1 MMKGACLRMKQPS
14 LKMLTRA
21 FAWLCVLALV
31 LSTLPL
37 YAIAFYNHPYYDDFG
52 FSAGVHQAWKETG
65 SLLAV
70 LSAARESAANTRAT
84 WQGTYTGTIL
94 SNLQPGL
101 FSEDL
106 YWIGNFVLL
115 TALIVCMWV
124 FFAVVFKQLGLARWA
139 RVSLCSLSLTLMI
152 QFMPDV
158 GEAFY
163 WFNGGIGNTFIYS
176 LLALAAALC
185 VKLFGCKGRG
195 IGLMMALVVLMVL
208 LGGGSYGGGL
218 FALCLCAVCL
228 VWLFGKKHSK
238 RWHFAALV
246 ALFLAC
252 FVYSMAAPGNT
263 VRANVIQYDGSA
275 VKAVVQS
282 LYYGVALLG
291 GYITLPLIAVTLVLL
306 PALYEAASKSAYR
319 FAHPWL
325 VLGLGVC
332 LYCTQLTPPLY
343 SIAGIGAGR
352 IENTYFISFIVLWFL
367 YAYYL
372 TGFVARRLESVAL
385 PVLTP
390 KRFGALVLVSLC
402 LLGSGCLAFRRPGD
416 VLYGVQNLS
425 GPSALLSLLTG
436 EAAQYDWE
444 MTEREKLLNDETLP
458 EITLKPLS
466 VTPAV
471 FVDDL
476 IVPDAVYDV
485 RPSLCRYYGKEL
497 IRIEGE
503 GDAQ

>member
-1 MMKGACLRMKQPS
+1 MPCVKT
-14 LKMLTRA
+14 LTRG
-21 FAWLCVLALV
+21 FAALCVLALV

-52 FSAGVHQAWKETG
+52 FSAGVHKAWKETG

-70 LSAARESAANTRAT
+70 LSSAWESAAHTRAT
-84 WQGTYTGTIL
+84 WQGTYTGTLL

-101 FSEDL
+101 FSESL
-106 YWIGNFVLL
+106 YWIGSFVLI
-115 TALIVCMWV
+115 TALIGCLWV
-124 FFAVVFKQLGLARWA
+124 FFAVIFRKLGLAKWA
-139 RVSLCSLSLTLMI
+139 RISLCSLSITLII

-176 LLALAAALC
+176 LLALAVALC
-185 VKLFGCKGRG
+185 VKLFACRGKGMG
-195 IGLMMALVVLMVL
+195 WMAALLALAVL

-218 FALCLCAVCL
+218 FALCLCAVCFL
-228 VWLFGKKHSK
+228 WLFGNKHEK
-238 RWHFAALV
+238 RWHFTVAA
-246 ALFLAC
+246 ALFLGC
-252 FVYSMAAPGNT
+252 FIYSMAAPGNA
-263 VRANVIQYDGSA
+263 VRANVIQYESSA

-291 GYITLPLIAVTLVLL
+291 GYITLPVIAVTLVLL
-306 PALYEAASKSAYR
+306 PAVFDAARKSPYR
-319 FAHPWL
+319 FEHPWL
-325 VLGLGVC
+325 VLMLGVC

-352 IENTYFISFIVLWFL
+352 IENTYFISFVALWFL
-367 YAYYL
+367 YVYYL
-372 TGFVARRLESVAL
+372 AGFAARRMEQVQW
-385 PVLTP
+385 PEMKP
-390 KRFGALVLVSLC
+390 KRFGALVLVCLC
-402 LLGSGCLAFRRPGD
+402 LLGKGCLAFRRPGD

-425 GPSALLSLLTG
+425 GPSAALSILTG
-436 EAAQYDWE
+436 EAAQYDRE
-444 MTEREKLLNDETLP
+444 MTERERLLNDDALP
-458 EITLKPLS
+458 EITLRPLS

-476 IVPDAVYDV
+476 IIPNAVYDV

-497 IRIEGE
+497 IHIEGE
-503 GDAQ
+503 VDVP

>member
-1 MMKGACLRMKQPS
+1 MKLPPMKT
-14 LKMLTRA
+14 LTTA

-65 SLLAV
+65 SLAAV
-70 LSAARESAANTRAT
+70 FAAAWESAGHTRQT
-84 WQGTYTGTIL
+84 WQGTYTGTML

-101 FSEDL
+101 FSESL
-106 YWIGNFVLL
+106 YWIGSFLLL
-115 TALIVCMWV
+115 TALIVCFWLFFEIV
-124 FFAVVFKQLGLARWA
+124 FAKLGLARWA
-139 RVSLCSLSLTLMI
+139 RVSLCSLAITLMI
-152 QFMPDV
+152 QCMPDV

-176 LLALAAALC
+176 LLALASALC
-185 VKLFGCKGRG
+185 VKLFACRGKG
-195 IGLMMALVVLMVL
+195 IGWMLGLAALAVA

-228 VWLFGKKHSK
+228 VWLFDRKHEK
-238 RWHFAALV
+238 RWHFAALA

-252 FVYSMAAPGNT
+252 FAYSMAAPGNA
-263 VRANVIQYDGSA
+263 VRAGVIQYESSA
-275 VKAVVQS
+275 PKAVLQS

-291 GYITLPLIAVTLVLL
+291 GYITLPLIAITLVLL
-306 PALYEAASKSAYR
+306 PALYEAARKSAYR

-325 VLGLGVC
+325 ALALGVC

-352 IENTYFISFIVLWFL
+352 IENTYFISFIALWFV
-367 YAYYL
+367 YVYYL
-372 TGFVARRLESVAL
+372 AGFAARRMAHISL
-385 PVLTP
+385 PEFTSR
-390 KRFGALVLVSLC
+390 RFGALVLVSLC
-402 LLGSGCLAFRRPGD
+402 LLGAGCLAFKRPGD

-425 GPSALLSLLTG
+425 GPSAALSILTG
-436 EAAQYDWE
+436 EAAQYDRE
-444 MTEREKLLNDETLP
+444 MTERETLLNDESLP
-458 EITLKPLS
+458 EITLRPLTVS
-466 VTPAV
+466 PAV

-476 IVPDAVYDV
+476 ILPNAVYDV
-485 RPSLCRYYGKEL
+485 RPSLCRYYGKAL
-497 IRIEGE
+497 IHIEGE
-503 GDAQ
+503 EDAP

>member
-1 MMKGACLRMKQPS
+1 MRELPIRK
-14 LKMLTRA
+14 LTA
-21 FAWLCVLALV
+21 LFALLCVLALV

-37 YAIAFYNHPYYDDFG
+37 YAISFYNHPYYDDFG

-65 SLLAV
+65 SLGAV
-70 LSAARESAANTRAT
+70 LASAWESAGHTRNT
-84 WQGTYTGTIL
+84 WQGTYTGTLL

-106 YWIGNFVLL
+106 YWIGNFLL
-115 TALIVCMWV
+115 ITALIVCFWV
-124 FFAVVFKQLGLARWA
+124 FFATVFGRLGLQKWTK
-139 RVSLCSLSLTLMI
+139 VSLCSLAITLMI

-185 VKLFGCKGRG
+185 VKLLARG
-195 IGLMMALVVLMVL
+195 GSLLMLPLAVLAVL

-218 FALCLCAVCL
+218 FALCMCAVCL
-228 VWLFGKKHSK
+228 VWLFAKRHAK
-238 RWHFAALV
+238 RWHFAALA
-246 ALFLAC
+246 ALFLGC
-252 FVYSMAAPGNT
+252 FLYSMAAPGNAA
-263 VRANVIQYDGSA
+263 RASVINYDGSA

-291 GYITLPLIAVTLVLL
+291 GYITLPVIAVTLMLL
-306 PALYEAASKSAYR
+306 PAFYEAAKASPYR
-319 FAHPWL
+319 FSHPWL
-325 VLGLGVC
+325 VLVLGVC

-352 IENTYFISFIVLWFL
+352 IENTYFISFVAMWFL
-367 YAYYL
+367 YMFYL
-372 TGFVARRLESVAL
+372 AGFAAKHVEQIKLPELTSRRFLAL
-385 PVLTP
+385 ALTC
-390 KRFGALVLVSLC
+390 LC
-402 LLGSGCLAFRRPGD
+402 LLGTGCLAFRRPGD

-425 GPSALLSLLTG
+425 GPSAALSLLRG
-436 EAAQYDWE
+436 EAQQYDRE
-444 MTEREKLLNDETLP
+444 MTQRETLLNDETLA
-458 EITLKPLS
+458 EITLRPLS

-476 IVPDAVYDV
+476 IVPNAVYDV
-485 RPSLCRYYGKEL
+485 RPSLCRYYGKDV

-503 GDAQ
+503 VDAP